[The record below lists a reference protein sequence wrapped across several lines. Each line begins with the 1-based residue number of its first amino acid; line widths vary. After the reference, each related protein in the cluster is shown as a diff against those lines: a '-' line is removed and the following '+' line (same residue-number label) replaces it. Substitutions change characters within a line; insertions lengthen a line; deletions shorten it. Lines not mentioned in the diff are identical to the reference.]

1 MTPTALNALPV
12 AGASTSSDKP
22 QPASDPRNAAL
33 FQAAQDLEA
42 SFLAEMLK
50 SAGFGKPR
58 DAYGGGTGEE
68 QFGSFLRQAQ
78 AEEMVKQG
86 GIGLAESLFEALKE
100 RADAQ

>member
-1 MTPTALNALPV
+1 MTPIDL
-12 AGASTSSDKP
+12 TSSPMGAKPPVPTDKR
-22 QPASDPRNAAL
+22 DAAL

-58 DAYGGGTGEE
+58 DAYGGGIGEE
-68 QFGSFLRQAQ
+68 QFGSFLRQEQ
-78 AEEMVKQG
+78 AKEMVKQG

-100 RADAQ
+100 RADAE